1 MSSDYLF
8 APERYESHQF
18 IIRSYL
24 PGDGALLTEAVNAS
38 YDHLKTFMPWAKS
51 HQSEEMSE
59 QLVRQFRGRYL
70 LAEDFTLGIF
80 SPDESQLLGGTGFH
94 LRNQPLANRNA
105 EIGMWI
111 RASAAGKGLG
121 SAVLRA
127 MLRWGF
133 SEWAWERLAWRCD
146 GRNVASQRTA
156 QKAGM
161 IQEGILRGVRKLP
174 DGTRQDTFC
183 YAALRGNQYV
193 PHRVEA

>member
-8 APERYESHQF
+8 APERYESDQF

-24 PGDGALLTEAVNAS
+24 LGDGALLAEATNTS
-38 YDHLKTFMPWAKS
+38 YAHLKLFMPWAKPE
-51 HQSEEMSE
+51 QSEEE
-59 QLVRQFRGRYL
+59 AEIVVRQFRGRYL
-70 LAEDFTLGIF
+70 LAQDFTLGIF

-94 LRNQPLANRNA
+94 LREGALVDNNS

-127 MLRWGF
+127 MLHWGF
-133 SEWAWERLAWRCD
+133 SKWPWERLAWRCD

-156 QKAGM
+156 QNAGM
-161 IQEGILRGVRKLP
+161 KQEGILRQVRKLP

-183 YAALRGNQYV
+183 YVALREEW
-193 PHRVEA
+193 HT